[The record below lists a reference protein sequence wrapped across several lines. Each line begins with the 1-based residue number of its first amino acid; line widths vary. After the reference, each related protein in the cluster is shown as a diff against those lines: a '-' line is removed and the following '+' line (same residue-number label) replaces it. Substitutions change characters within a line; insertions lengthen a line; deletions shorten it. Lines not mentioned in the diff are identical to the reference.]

1 MNWKTFLAMLARDA
15 RVARRNFVPLM
26 LQTFLQPLLFVL
38 IFGRVMTGSGM
49 MPPEYKSLLLPGI
62 MALSMVYA
70 VYGATPIVTALF
82 FGLKAAVL
90 AIVLQ
95 AVVRISQRGLKG
107 TPLTMAPE
115 QWNDEAKRKD
125 RHAWLEQRLRS
136 LAAGDR
142 ARIRRLTEDYR
153 RLRRARAALIQIHRQ
168 ILEGVDR
175 LEQALLLPPPAPA
188 QKRK

>member
-1 MNWKTFLAMLARDA
+1 MRSAQQTPTQQNVGTAPGQASRQRQILDQLAEDYQRQVRD
-15 RVARRNFVPLM
+15 
-26 LQTFLQPLLFVL
+26 
-38 IFGRVMTGSGM
+38 
-49 MPPEYKSLLLPGI
+49 
-62 MALSMVYA
+62 
-70 VYGATPIVTALF
+70 
-82 FGLKAAVL
+82 
-90 AIVLQ
+90 VLQ
-95 AVVRISQRGLKG
+95 HRELVKGSVYLLKTRCGNASCHCARPQGTLHSATVLSWSQCGK
-107 TPLTMAPE
+107 T
-115 QWNDEAKRKD
+115 
-125 RHAWLEQRLRS
+125 RLRS